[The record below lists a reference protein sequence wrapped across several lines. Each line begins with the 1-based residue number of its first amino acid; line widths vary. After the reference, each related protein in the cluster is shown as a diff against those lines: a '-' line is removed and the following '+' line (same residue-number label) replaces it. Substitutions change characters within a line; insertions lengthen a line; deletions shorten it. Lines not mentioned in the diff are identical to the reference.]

1 MTTAVVRIFHEAP
14 SRSPKRRKSTERPPH
29 TQKAT
34 AARPSAKRLG
44 DSTRLEREAFDAL
57 DVREIILERSNCLG
71 DRGGEVLRLDL
82 ALDLRQPRM
91 TRRESVVLENV
102 RRDAVE
108 GADEPPRLAMCAAV
122 ASAAFPA
129 QKVAC

>member
-14 SRSPKRRKSTERPPH
+14 SNSPKRRKSTARPPH

-34 AARPSAKRLG
+34 AAGPSTKRLG

-57 DVREIILERSNCLG
+57 DMRE
-71 DRGGEVLRLDL
+71 VVRLDL

-108 GADEPPRLAMCAAV
+108 GADEPPRLAMRAAV
-122 ASAAFPA
+122 AGAAFPA

>member
-14 SRSPKRRKSTERPPH
+14 SNSPKRRKST
-29 TQKAT
+29 
-34 AARPSAKRLG
+34 ARPSTKRLG

-57 DVREIILERSNCLG
+57 DMREVVLERSNCLG

-108 GADEPPRLAMCAAV
+108 GADEPPRLAMRAAV
-122 ASAAFPA
+122 AGAAFPA